1 MFKPSKFITEQNR
14 KIKAKFNP
22 NNNMFLAQL
31 GTVSSVLLAKLI
43 KFSYLVGSQASF
55 FSGINIIAPMAGIL
69 GGLAGALVAFSTK
82 LAWGLITGAGLLV
95 LTTGYLPHLVASYYW
110 CTKFKLFRIL
120 YPLTCLIIFVTGTNL
135 SYGTG
140 ASAGLYAGLWLI
152 PAVIGALNTNNKFLL
167 ALGSTFCAHATGSLI
182 WLALVPMTNLQWVSL
197 IPVAL
202 VERCLF
208 AAGMYA
214 VYTVAVLFEKSW
226 FQKVFN
232 LRANKSNSES
242 LSA

>member
-1 MFKPSKFITEQNR
+1 MFKLNNLKSNFTTN
-14 KIKAKFNP
+14 IKRVLIN
-22 NNNMFLAQL
+22 L
-31 GTVSSVLLAKLI
+31 GTIGAILFAKLI

-55 FSGINIIAPMAGIL
+55 FSGINIVAPMAGIL
-69 GGLAGALVAFSTK
+69 GGLSGALVALSTK
-82 LAWGLITGAGLLV
+82 LAWGLITGAGLWSLFM
-95 LTTGYLPHLVASYYW
+95 GYLPHLLASYYW
-110 CTKFKLFRIL
+110 CTKFKLFRII
-120 YPLTCLIIFVTGTNL
+120 YPLACLVIFVTGTSL
-135 SYGTG
+135 IYGFG
-140 ASAGLYAGLWLI
+140 ASAGLYSCLWLI
-152 PAVIGALNTNNKFLL
+152 PAVIGFLDTNNKFLL

-214 VYTVAVLFEKSW
+214 VYLLLNYFKISNFATI
-226 FQKVFN
+226 
-232 LRANKSNSES
+232 SNSES